1 MLINLSNK
9 FNNLAK
15 PFGLFRVYRSMKK
28 ILTILLFVILS
39 QISKAQLYFP
49 PVSGNTWDTIS
60 PTSLG
65 WCQDKID
72 TLIDFLDT
80 KNTKAFIVL
89 KDGKIVIEH
98 YFDTF
103 TVDSLWYWASAGKSL
118 TSFLVGMAKQDGF
131 LELSDST
138 SQYLGSGW
146 TICPPQKEGLITV
159 LDQLRMTSGLNDL
172 VPDNYCTDDTCL
184 EYLADAGT
192 RWAYH
197 NAPYT
202 LLDGVIENST
212 GQALNLYLLNKV
224 KIPTGM
230 TGNYYPSGYNNLFV
244 SIPRSMARFGLLM
257 LNHGNWD
264 GNQIMTD
271 TTYYNEMINTS
282 QNLNPSYGYLWW
294 LNGKPS
300 YLVPGLQIPFPGPLM
315 PHAPM
320 DMYSALGKNGQFINI
335 VPSQNIVLVRMGDAP
350 GVGEV
355 PFLFNDSIWERMQDV
370 MCGTTEINS
379 DSEKFMLSKIY
390 PNPTSGYITLY
401 ANKNSTYKLFNSLG
415 KEISRGQLLKGENSI
430 DLSRFEN
437 ATYFMQLEG
446 KFEKIVLLK

>member
-437 ATYFMQLEG
+437 ATYFIQLEG

>member
-1 MLINLSNK
+1 M
-9 FNNLAK
+9 
-15 PFGLFRVYRSMKK
+15 
-28 ILTILLFVILS
+28 
-39 QISKAQLYFP
+39 YFP
-49 PVSGNTWDTIS
+49 PTTGNSWDTLS
-60 PTSLG
+60 PSSLG

-72 TLIDFLDT
+72 TLLNFLDS

-131 LELSDST
+131 LNLSDST

-146 TICPPQKEGLITV
+146 TICPPAKEGMITV

-224 KIPTGM
+224 KTPTGM
-230 TGNYYPSGYNNLFV
+230 TGNYYPSGYNSLFISV
-244 SIPRSMARFGLLM
+244 PRSMARFGLLM

-271 TTYYNEMINTS
+271 TTYFNEMINTS

-315 PHAPM
+315 PHAPL

-335 VPSQNIVLVRMGDAP
+335 VPSQNLVLVRMGDAP

-370 MCGTTEINS
+370 MCGTTDINS
-379 DSEKFMLSKIY
+379 NADRISMSEIY
-390 PNPTSGYITLY
+390 PNPTSGNLFIQSDL
-401 ANKNSTYKLFNSLG
+401 NSNYRILNLLG
-415 KEISRGQLLKGENSI
+415 VEVLNGEFSKGENKL
-430 DLSRFEN
+430 DLTRLN
-437 ATYFMQLEG
+437 NGIYFIQSGRESQ
-446 KFEKIVLLK
+446 KILLLK

>member
-1 MLINLSNK
+1 
-9 FNNLAK
+9 
-15 PFGLFRVYRSMKK
+15 MKK
-28 ILTILLFVILS
+28 ILLLAIFIVFSL
-39 QISKAQLYFP
+39 ISKAQLYFP
-49 PVSGNTWDTIS
+49 PTTGNSWDTIS

-72 TLIDFLDT
+72 TLLNFLDT

-118 TSFLVGMAKQDGF
+118 TSFLVGMAQQDGF
-131 LELSDST
+131 LNLSDST

-146 TICPPQKEGLITV
+146 TICPPVKEGMITV

-230 TGNYYPSGYNNLFV
+230 TGNYYPSGYNSLFISV
-244 SIPRSMARFGLLM
+244 PRSMARFGLLM
-257 LNHGNWD
+257 LNNGNWD

-271 TTYYNEMINTS
+271 TAYYNAMINTS

-315 PHAPM
+315 PHAPL

-335 VPSQNIVLVRMGDAP
+335 VPSQNLVLVRMGDAP

-370 MCGTTEINS
+370 MCGTTNINS
-379 DSEKFMLSKIY
+379 TSEKFILSKIY
-390 PNPTSGYITLY
+390 PNPTSGHLSIQSDLNSNYRILNLLGVEVMNGEFSTGE
-401 ANKNSTYKLFNSLG
+401 NKLDLTQLNNGIYFIQSGRESQKIL
-415 KEISRGQLLKGENSI
+415 LLK
-430 DLSRFEN
+430 
-437 ATYFMQLEG
+437 
-446 KFEKIVLLK
+446 